1 MSVYPA
7 FMNPSSKSRVR
18 TPAAEVEG
26 ERGTNERKRTAPF
39 VFVVGEEVSLAH
51 RDVFER
57 RRIDDDDD
65 DDDTRDELHRGWKIL
80 NGNDDD
86 ASLYPTPLLRTAR
99 SLADTTN
106 AQMRILCWGGQE
118 NEELVGTGDILTE
131 WYVFHIAQ
139 RM

>member
-1 MSVYPA
+1 MYPA

-39 VFVVGEEVSLAH
+39 VFVVGEEVH

-57 RRIDDDDD
+57 RRRIDDDD
-65 DDDTRDELHRGWKIL
+65 DDDTRDELHRGWKSL

-106 AQMRILCWGGQE
+106 AQMRILCLRGGVE
-118 NEELVGTGDILTE
+118 KMKNWLVKAIYLRNGMYFI
-131 WYVFHIAQ
+131 
-139 RM
+139 

>member
-1 MSVYPA
+1 MYPA

-39 VFVVGEEVSLAH
+39 VFVVGEEVH

-57 RRIDDDDD
+57 RRRIDD
-65 DDDTRDELHRGWKIL
+65 DDDTRDELHRGWKSL

-106 AQMRILCWGGQE
+106 AQMRILCWGGGGRE
-118 NEELVGTGDILTE
+118 NEELVERATYLLTE

>member
-1 MSVYPA
+1 M
-7 FMNPSSKSRVR
+7 
-18 TPAAEVEG
+18 EG

-39 VFVVGEEVSLAH
+39 VFVVGEEVH

-57 RRIDDDDD
+57 RRRIDDDDDD
-65 DDDTRDELHRGWKIL
+65 DDDTRDELHRGWKSL

-106 AQMRILCWGGQE
+106 AQMRILCCVGGGRE
-118 NEELVGTGDILTE
+118 NEELVERATYLLTE

>member
-1 MSVYPA
+1 M
-7 FMNPSSKSRVR
+7 
-18 TPAAEVEG
+18 EG

-39 VFVVGEEVSLAH
+39 VFVVGEEVH

-57 RRIDDDDD
+57 RRRIDDDDDD
-65 DDDTRDELHRGWKIL
+65 DDDTRDELHRGWKSL

-106 AQMRILCWGGQE
+106 AQMRILCWGGGRE
-118 NEELVGTGDILTE
+118 NEELVERATYLLTE

>member
-1 MSVYPA
+1 M
-7 FMNPSSKSRVR
+7 R

-39 VFVVGEEVSLAH
+39 VFVVGEEVH

-57 RRIDDDDD
+57 RRRIDD
-65 DDDTRDELHRGWKIL
+65 DDDTRDELHRGWKSL

-86 ASLYPTPLLRTAR
+86 ASLYPTPLLRTTR

-106 AQMRILCWGGQE
+106 AQMRILCLGG
-118 NEELVGTGDILTE
+118 
-131 WYVFHIAQ
+131 AS
-139 RM
+139 RK

>member
-1 MSVYPA
+1 MYPA

-39 VFVVGEEVSLAH
+39 VFVVGEEVH

-57 RRIDDDDD
+57 RRRIDD
-65 DDDTRDELHRGWKIL
+65 DDDTRDELHRGWKSL

-106 AQMRILCWGGQE
+106 AQMRILCCVGGGVE
-118 NEELVGTGDILTE
+118 KMKNWLNGRHTYLRNGMYFI
-131 WYVFHIAQ
+131 
-139 RM
+139 

>member
-39 VFVVGEEVSLAH
+39 VFVVGEEVH

-57 RRIDDDDD
+57 RRRIDD
-65 DDDTRDELHRGWKIL
+65 DDDTRDELHRGWKSL

-106 AQMRILCWGGQE
+106 AQMRILCWGGVE
-118 NEELVGTGDILTE
+118 KMKNWLNGRHTYLRNGMYFI
-131 WYVFHIAQ
+131 
-139 RM
+139 